1 MANIQPNRYTLQSH
15 DGVTKVEYE
24 TTSFIGQPF
33 LNLTE
38 GSGPTRHFTG
48 SQIRTQNTEIGTLV
62 TVSIHVNVD
71 SGSTSFTVLIPAI
84 SLSGVSDHK
93 TFATE
98 GILTTHSGPLGT
110 PPTGVHET
118 YRFIPMRGEAQF
130 LLFFF
135 EPVVAALSKVAGT

>member
-1 MANIQPNRYTLQSH
+1 MENIQPNRFTLQSC

-48 SQIRTQNTEIGTLV
+48 SQIRTQNTEIGTLITV
-62 TVSIHVNVD
+62 TTNVTVD
-71 SGSTSFTVLIPAI
+71 SGSTSFTVLIPSI
-84 SLSGVSDHK
+84 GLSSVSDQE

-98 GILTTHSGPLGT
+98 AVVTFHSGPLSG
-110 PPTGVHET
+110 PQAGVHET
-118 YRFIPMRGEAQF
+118 YRFMPMNGEAQF

-135 EPVVAALSKVAGT
+135 EPVVTALSKAAAM

>member
-33 LNLTE
+33 LNLTQ

-48 SQIRTQNTEIGTLV
+48 SQIRTQDTEIGTLV
-62 TVSIHVNVD
+62 TVSIQVSVD
-71 SGSTSFTVLIPAI
+71 SGSSSFTVLIHAI
-84 SLSGVSDHK
+84 SLSSVSDHQ

-98 GILTTHSGPLGT
+98 AIVTSHSGPLSV
-110 PPTGVHET
+110 PPAGVHET
-118 YRFIPMRGEAQF
+118 YRFIPMNGEAKF

-135 EPVVAALSKVAGT
+135 EPVAAALSKAAG